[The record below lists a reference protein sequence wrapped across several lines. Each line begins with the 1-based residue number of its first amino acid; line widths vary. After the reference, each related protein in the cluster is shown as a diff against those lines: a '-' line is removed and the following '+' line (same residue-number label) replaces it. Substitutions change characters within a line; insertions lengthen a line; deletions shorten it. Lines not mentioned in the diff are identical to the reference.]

1 MSSNTAEA
9 KANRSLLITLGVVVV
24 AVIVIAIIGFLFIN
38 EPVRYIEGQ
47 VEGTTVKVAGKLAGR
62 VTEFYVQEGDTVCPG
77 DTLVRIHSSVME
89 AQLTEAEA
97 MQTIARAQD
106 KKVDAGTRKQIVQA
120 AYELW
125 QQAKAARSIT
135 EKTYQRMQNLYA
147 QGVVSEQKR
156 DEAKAAYDAAVAG
169 EKAAESQYSLAK
181 QGAQSEDKEAASALV
196 EAAGGNVEQVKAL
209 LDDSYLVAPCHGII
223 DQIYPEVTELVSLGS
238 PIMSVLKLDDRWVT
252 FNVREELLSDL
263 TMGKTIKVAIPALGM
278 KEIDVDIYYIRDMGS
293 YATWQATKSTGDW
306 DSRTFQ
312 IKARPTEQ
320 VPNLRPG
327 MTVLYTKP

>member
-1 MSSNTAEA
+1 MSSSNEVA
-9 KANRSLLITLGVVVV
+9 KENRSLLITLGVVVA
-24 AVIVIAIIGFLFIN
+24 AVIVIAVVGFLFIN
-38 EPVRYIEGQ
+38 EPPRYIEGQ
-47 VEGTTVKVAGKLAGR
+47 VEGTNVKVAGKLAGR
-62 VTEFYVQEGDTVCPG
+62 VTALYVQEGDTVCAG

-97 MQTIARAQD
+97 MQQIARAQD
-106 KKVDAGTRKQIVQA
+106 KKVDAGTRKQIIQS

-125 QQAKAARSIT
+125 QQAKAAVSIT
-135 EKTYQRMQNLYA
+135 SKTYERLQNLYA

-156 DEAKAAYDAAVAG
+156 DEAKAAYDAAVAA
-169 EKAAESQYSLAK
+169 EKAAESQYSMAK

-196 EAAGGNVEQVKAL
+196 EAAGGNVDQVKAL
-209 LDDSYLVAPCHGII
+209 LEDSYLVAPCNGII
-223 DQIYPEVTELVSLGS
+223 DQIYPELTELVSLGS

-263 TMGKTIKVAIPALGM
+263 TMGKTIKVKVPGLDM
-278 KEIDVDIYYIRDMGS
+278 KEIDVTIYYIRDMGS
-293 YATWQATKSTGDW
+293 YATWEATKSTGDW

-312 IKARPTEQ
+312 IKARPAEQ

-327 MTVLYTKP
+327 MTVLYTK